1 MMDFRV
7 IRLKTGESFLCI
19 VKEETNTD
27 ITVLFPLEITKQTF
41 HVAKNVLREVHS
53 TSSLCPFSDDKEF
66 TFFKEDML
74 FVKEM
79 SEQAVPYYVEML
91 NKQEEPDL
99 LRIYDLEELVRPEGG
114 LDLQQ
119 AIEEKVDNLL
129 EKMSQ
134 IEEET
139 DPEQQV
145 NVIKGS
151 KILH

>member
-1 MMDFRV
+1 MIDFRI
-7 IRLKTGESFLCI
+7 IRLRTGENILCI
-19 VKEETNTD
+19 VKEETDTNV
-27 ITVLFPLEITKQTF
+27 TVLFPLEITKQTF
-41 HVAKNVLREVHS
+41 HVSKNVLREVHS
-53 TSSLCPFSDDKEF
+53 TSSLCPFSNDKEF
-66 TFFKEDML
+66 TFLKQDML
-74 FVKEM
+74 YIKDM

-114 LDLQQ
+114 LDLQEI
-119 AIEEKVDNLL
+119 IENKVDNLL

-145 NVIKGS
+145 NVSKGN

>member
-1 MMDFRV
+1 
-7 IRLKTGESFLCI
+7 
-19 VKEETNTD
+19 
-27 ITVLFPLEITKQTF
+27 
-41 HVAKNVLREVHS
+41 
-53 TSSLCPFSDDKEF
+53 
-66 TFFKEDML
+66 
-74 FVKEM
+74 
-79 SEQAVPYYVEML
+79 ML

-99 LRIYDLEELVRPEGG
+99 LRIYDLEELVSPEGG

-119 AIEEKVDNLL
+119 VIEDKVDNLL

-145 NVIKGS
+145 NVSKGN

>member
-1 MMDFRV
+1 MIDFKV
-7 IRLKTGESFLCI
+7 IRLRTGENLLCI
-19 VKEETNTD
+19 IKEETETN
-27 ITVLFPLEITKQTF
+27 ITVLFPLEVTKQTF
-41 HVAKNVLREVHS
+41 HVAKNILREVHS

-66 TFFKEDML
+66 TFFKHDIM

-99 LRIYDLEELVRPEGG
+99 LRIYDLEELVSPEGG

-119 AIEEKVDNLL
+119 VIEDKVDNLL

-145 NVIKGS
+145 NVSKGN

>member
-1 MMDFRV
+1 MIDFKI
-7 IRLKTGESFLCI
+7 IRLRTGENILCI
-19 VKEETNTD
+19 VKEETDTN

-41 HVAKNVLREVHS
+41 HVSKNVLREVHS

-66 TFFKEDML
+66 TFLKQDML
-74 FVKEM
+74 YVKDM

-114 LDLQQ
+114 LDLREI
-119 AIEEKVDNLL
+119 IENKVDNLL

-145 NVIKGS
+145 NVSKGN

>member
-1 MMDFRV
+1 MIDFRI
-7 IRLKTGESFLCI
+7 IRLRTGENFLCI
-19 VKEETNTD
+19 VKEETDTN
-27 ITVLFPLEITKQTF
+27 ITALFPLEITKQTF
-41 HVAKNVLREVHS
+41 HVSKNVLREVHS

-66 TFFKEDML
+66 IFLKQDML
-74 FVKEM
+74 YIKSM
-79 SEQAVPYYVEML
+79 SDQAVPYYVEML

-99 LRIYDLEELVRPEGG
+99 LRIYDLEELVMPEGG
-114 LDLQQ
+114 LNLQEV
-119 AIEEKVDNLL
+119 IGNKVDNLL

-145 NVIKGS
+145 NVDKGN

>member
-1 MMDFRV
+1 MIDFRI
-7 IRLKTGESFLCI
+7 IRLRTGESILCI
-19 VKEETNTD
+19 VKEETDTN

-41 HVAKNVLREVHS
+41 HVSKNVLREVHS

-66 TFFKEDML
+66 TFLKQDML
-74 FVKEM
+74 YVKDM

-119 AIEEKVDNLL
+119 IIEDKVDNLL

-145 NVIKGS
+145 NVSKGN

>member
-1 MMDFRV
+1 MIDFRI
-7 IRLKTGESFLCI
+7 IRLRTGENILCI
-19 VKEETNTD
+19 VKEETDTN

-41 HVAKNVLREVHS
+41 HVSKNVLREVHS
-53 TSSLCPFSDDKEF
+53 TSSLCPFSNDKEF
-66 TFFKEDML
+66 TFLKQDML
-74 FVKEM
+74 YIKDM

-114 LDLQQ
+114 LDLQEI
-119 AIEEKVDNLL
+119 IENKVDNLL

-145 NVIKGS
+145 NVSKGN